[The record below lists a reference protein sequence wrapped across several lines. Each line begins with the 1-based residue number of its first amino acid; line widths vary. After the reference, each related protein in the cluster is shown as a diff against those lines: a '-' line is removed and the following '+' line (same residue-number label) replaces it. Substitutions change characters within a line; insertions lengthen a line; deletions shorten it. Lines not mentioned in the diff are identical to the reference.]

1 MRRFDVITIFPEI
14 VAAYAGESLLAR
26 AAKKRLLRVTGH
38 DLRRFTTDRHRTVDD
53 TPYGGGPGM
62 VLKVEPIARALAAV
76 KKRGGRKK
84 RVILLSARGRQFTQ
98 ADARRLAAYD
108 QLVFLCGRYEGVDER
123 VAEHLIDEEVSVG
136 PYVLTGG
143 ELPALTIA
151 DAVARQLPGVL
162 GRGES
167 LEEVHGSFPQYT
179 KPREVKLK
187 KGAKTVVAKVPDVLF
202 SGDHGKIAAWRRERE
217 DKKTRA

>member
-1 MRRFDVITIFPEI
+1 MKRFDVITIFPEI

-26 AAKKRLLRVTGH
+26 AAASRILRIEGH
-38 DLRRFTTDRHRTVDD
+38 DLRAWAADRHRTVDD

-62 VLKVEPIARALAAV
+62 VLKAEPIARALATIR
-76 KKRGGRKK
+76 KKGGKKK
-84 RVILLSARGRQFTQ
+84 RVILLSARGKPFARK
-98 ADARRLAAYD
+98 DARRLAKYD
-108 QLVFLCGRYEGVDER
+108 QLIFVCGRYEGVDER
-123 VAEHLIDEEVSVG
+123 VAEFLTDEEISVG
-136 PYVLTGG
+136 PYILTGG
-143 ELPALTIA
+143 ELPALTIV

-187 KGAKTVVAKVPDVLF
+187 IGKRTIVAAVPAVLL
-202 SGDHGKIAAWRRERE
+202 SGDHTRIAAWRKDAARE
-217 DKKTRA
+217 